1 MGSVVGGIVGTAA
14 SYYGAKK
21 SASAAKEA
29 AIREQ
34 QAAEAAR
41 EEMRFRPV
49 GITTRFGTATPQ
61 FQDGRFS
68 GYTYAATPE
77 LSALQDQ
84 MSRIYGSSLGQAE
97 RAAALQPQYERAAAG
112 LFSLGE
118 QYLGESPEE
127 TRQRYMSEQMAAL
140 RPYDIEQEQRL
151 AASAFGRGTTGL
163 SVGAGGN
170 PMLQALL
177 ESRSRRDLQLAAAAE
192 QAAQQRA
199 AYGAGLFGTAAQTQ
213 GLGYGLQQTALTPFQ
228 QQFAMGQ
235 QLESAAQQPLQLG
248 AELGSAASQAGRYAG
263 AAYQS
268 GMQNAAAQQ
277 QAAANT
283 MSGFWSQAGQDLG
296 GYLGGM
302 KNPFAAMPRGGTPGV
317 QQGTMFG
324 DYFNR
329 QMG

>member
-1 MGSVVGGIVGTAA
+1 MGAVAAGMAVSAVGN
-14 SYYGAKK
+14 YLGAKK
-21 SASAAKEA
+21 AQGAAKEA
-29 AIREQ
+29 AIRQE
-34 QAAEAAR
+34 QAAQAAR

-177 ESRSRRDLQLAAAAE
+177 ESRSRRDLQLAAQAD
-192 QAAQQRA
+192 QAAQQRT

-213 GLGYGLQQTALTPFQ
+213 GLGYGMQQAALTPFQ

-296 GYLGGM
+296 GYLGGLESPW
-302 KNPFAAMPRGGTPGV
+302 KTRSTPGV
-317 QQGTMFG
+317 QKGTMFG

>member
-41 EEMRFRPV
+41 EEMRFKPV
-49 GITTRFGTATPQ
+49 GMTTRFGTATPQ
-61 FQDGRFS
+61 FRDGRFS

-163 SVGAGGN
+163 SVGTGGN

-177 ESRSRRDLQLAAAAE
+177 ESRSRRDLQLAAGAD

-248 AELGSAASQAGRYAG
+248 AELGSAASQAGRFAG

-296 GYLGGM
+296 GYLGGLE
-302 KNPFAAMPRGGTPGV
+302 NPFTRKTGTPGV
-317 QQGTMFG
+317 QSGTMFG

-329 QMG
+329 QR

>member
-49 GITTRFGTATPQ
+49 GSTTRFGTATPQ

-84 MSRIYGSSLGQAE
+84 MSRIYSSSLGQAE

-177 ESRSRRDLQLAAAAE
+177 ESRSRRDLQLAAAAD

-248 AELGSAASQAGRYAG
+248 AELGSAASQAGRFAG

-283 MSGFWSQAGQDLG
+283 MAGFYKQAGEDLG
-296 GYLGGM
+296 GYLGGLE
-302 KNPFAAMPRGGTPGV
+302 NPFTRRTSTPGV
-317 QQGTMFG
+317 QSGTMFG